1 MAKTKTKT
9 KIDEQ
14 IEMLKGR
21 TEALK
26 SDNAAMRKRIS
37 ALEAKAEVYE
47 QALDWIGVVKSF
59 WEIASSMAKTQRL
72 TRDK

>member
-1 MAKTKTKT
+1 MAKTKTNEEK
-9 KIDEQ
+9 KI
-14 IEMLKGR
+14 
-21 TEALK
+21 EALK
-26 SDNAAMRKRIS
+26 TTINCLVEDHRALAKRVADIES
-37 ALEAKAEVYE
+37 KAEVYE